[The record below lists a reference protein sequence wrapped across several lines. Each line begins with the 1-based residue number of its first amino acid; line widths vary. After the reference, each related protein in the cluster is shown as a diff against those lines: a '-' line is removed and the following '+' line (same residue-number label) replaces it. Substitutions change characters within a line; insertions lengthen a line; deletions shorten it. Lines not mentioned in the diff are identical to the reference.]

1 MIDDYTAAKV
11 ANVLDINPL
20 EVIAAANAEREK
32 DSQKA
37 EFWRKLAS
45 GAQAAAVGSTLFFG
59 GLTYSEEFLN
69 NQHYIHYAQLL
80 AVVVFAL
87 VLIWRKHEKEEDGV

>member
-1 MIDDYTAAKV
+1 MDDYTAAKV
-11 ANVLDINPL
+11 ANVLKINPL

-45 GAQAAAVGSTLFFG
+45 GTQGAILSSTLIFG
-59 GLTYSEEFLN
+59 GLTYNTQVIDNSTIYTLC
-69 NQHYIHYAQLL
+69 
-80 AVVVFAL
+80 AV
-87 VLIWRKHEKEEDGV
+87 